1 MINNI
6 EIPNGWNSINITPP
20 DELVDVIDKNGNSG
34 KAYPTYYPFKVVPH
48 QNKVGKWTSD
58 VVSCEPYWDG
68 GWMIVCK
75 ALSSDIDNIIA
86 WKLITK
92 KNEK

>member
-20 DELVDVIDKNGNSG
+20 DELVDVIDINGNNG
-34 KAYPTYYPFKVVPH
+34 KAYPTYYPFKVVPNP
-48 QNKVGKWTSD
+48 NKVGKWTSD
-58 VVSCEPYWDG
+58 VVPCEPYWDG
-68 GWMIVCK
+68 GWMIKCNG
-75 ALSSDIDNIIA
+75 LQSDIDNIIA

-92 KNEK
+92 K